1 MGILKLKR
9 INQILYKMKKKI
21 KLFTTTL
28 VIISFVFVAIAT
40 GDSKNTSDDSSSN
53 NSAEWH
59 NCEKCGKKYQ
69 GDGFTVSSD
78 GVGGPLS
85 IDRGAIF
92 TSCEDCAQKTL
103 DRMNEARARKG
114 Y

>member
-1 MGILKLKR
+1 
-9 INQILYKMKKKI
+9 MKKKI

-40 GDSKNTSDDSSSN
+40 GDSKNTSDDLNSSSN

-85 IDRGAIF
+85 IDKGAIF